1 MAPKSLQNRGPGG
14 GPRAR
19 GLKIAPK
26 GGQDGDKIEK
36 KCQRNKKEGSIL
48 PRCSFLPE
56 KVAKMAPTWPPK
68 RSQNGPK
75 IDAKI
80 DQNFDGFRDRFL
92 EGFWW
97 ILGAK
102 MEPSW
107 GKNGMENRYR
117 R

>member
-1 MAPKSLQNRGPGG
+1 MAPKWSLGPSKTEPKWGPGG
-14 GPRAR
+14 VGKAKKSQQKREMRKSTGGVDPRP
-19 GLKIAPK
+19 LIF
-26 GGQDGDKIEK
+26 
-36 KCQRNKKEGSIL
+36 S
-48 PRCSFLPE
+48 E
-56 KVAKMAPTWPPK
+56 KVAKMAPTWLPK
-68 RSQNGPK
+68 WSQNGPK